1 MVYNLTPWWF
11 PGIGSPTS
19 STQTVGSSQ
28 GTGYTAGSSEQQATS
43 KNQAVSQQGS
53 TSTGRST
60 SQQSSSTY
68 IPEYSQTPIL
78 ENIAKYSANMA
89 PQVYQWGMGQ
99 FNKNQ
104 GNIDNMMRD
113 AQSYASPQRQAQE
126 MGMAQAG
133 VMQGAEQ
140 GRQNSIRDLQSYGID
155 PSSGRYS
162 ALDSANRTMA
172 GAMAAGA
179 GNQQRMATEATGNA
193 MRNQAIA
200 ATNQNV
206 QTGYGAAGAAN
217 QLLGTGMSLKYAPLG
232 TMSQGTSDSSQDAS
246 SFGTSTSSGESQSTG
261 SSANLGQNQTSSSNE
276 TLGSSGPLLN
286 QFGSSGMGGMGGMN
300 TRMFAKGGYIPD
312 EISPSHGGST
322 DDVPA
327 NLNAGE
333 FIIPKD
339 VVEFKGKEFFYKL
352 MAQSRKMR
360 AMHGGDGH
368 VGYGAG

>member
-1 MVYNLTPWWF
+1 MAYNLTPWWF

-19 STQTVGSSQ
+19 QSTTTGGSTGSGYTQGSSQ
-28 GTGYTAGSSEQQATS
+28 QDSISSNQSTS
-43 KNQAVSQQGS
+43 EQGS
-53 TSTGRST
+53 TSSARST
-60 SQQSSSTY
+60 SQGSSSTY

-89 PQVYQWGMGQ
+89 PQVYEWGMGQ

-104 GNIDNMMRD
+104 GNIDGMMRD
-113 AQSYASPQRQAQE
+113 AQSYSSPSRIKQD

-133 VMQGAEQ
+133 VMQGAEA

-193 MRNQAIA
+193 MKNQAIA
-200 ATNQNV
+200 ASNQNT
-206 QTGYGAAGAAN
+206 QTGYGAANAAN
-217 QLLGTGMSLKYAPLG
+217 NLLGTGMSLKYSPLG
-232 TMSQGTSDSSQDAS
+232 TASQNTADSVND
-246 SFGTSTSSGESQSTG
+246 STSYGTSQSTG
-261 SSANLGQNQTSSSNE
+261 DTVSSSTSANIGANESNSFNNSQS
-276 TLGSSGPLLN
+276 SSGPLL
-286 QFGSSGMGGMGGMN
+286 SSSMQGK
-300 TRMFAKGGYIPD
+300 FAKGGYIPD
-312 EISPSHGGST
+312 EISPSHGGQV
-322 DDVPA
+322 DDIKA

-352 MAQSRKMR
+352 MAASRKMR
-360 AMHGGDGH
+360 ATHGGGSEQH